1 MEDQGLRPV
10 GRGWIVA
17 QRLHGIR
24 LDAFV
29 RYCLPQLSRR
39 SIDAAIAAA
48 AFLINRKNGKKGDRL
63 AAGDVVKFVGPEAW
77 LALSPVPEDRL
88 DVSVVFEDS
97 DLLVVDKPSG
107 MDTHGFSGRDR
118 RALTNF
124 LAARW
129 PELTTIGKSPW
140 ELGIVHRLDRETSG
154 LILVAKSQ
162 SVYDYFRAQFRQ
174 RTIAKHYWALVWGEA
189 TPEGA
194 IGLALTHD
202 SRERG
207 KMHPVFDSTIMQ
219 RKQRI
224 WQAAT
229 RFRRLATCQGVS
241 FLEIDMVTGVTHQIR
256 VHLATVG
263 HPIVGDSLYG
273 NEHAQMLGLNRHFLH
288 AFRLNFRHPRDG
300 RSLRIESRLPSE
312 LENVLKN
319 LGIEVRD

>member
-1 MEDQGLRPV
+1 
-10 GRGWIVA
+10 
-17 QRLHGIR
+17 
-24 LDAFV
+24 
-29 RYCLPQLSRR
+29 
-39 SIDAAIAAA
+39 
-48 AFLINRKNGKKGDRL
+48 
-63 AAGDVVKFVGPEAW
+63 
-77 LALSPVPEDRL
+77 
-88 DVSVVFEDS
+88 
-97 DLLVVDKPSG
+97 
-107 MDTHGFSGRDR
+107 
-118 RALTNF
+118 
-124 LAARW
+124 
-129 PELTTIGKSPW
+129 
-140 ELGIVHRLDRETSG
+140 LGIVHRLDRETSG

-174 RTIAKHYWALVWGEA
+174 RTIAKQYWALVWGEA